1 MKKFTKKFRN
11 SLLSLTLAM
20 IILLSLAPPA
30 ASEEIKFESIAK
42 SAFLI
47 EASSGKILYEKN
59 ADAALPPASITKI
72 MTLLLAFEALDK
84 GDVKWDDLVTISEKA
99 WRMEGSKMFLE
110 VGTKVPFGEIV
121 TGTSVVSAN
130 DGCVAI
136 AEHLYGSV
144 GAFVQQMNK
153 RAQELGLTKTQFKN
167 TNGLPEEGHRM
178 SARDIGVLA
187 QYLITHYPKILEI
200 ESLSEF
206 TFNGILQYNRNPLL
220 GVYPGADGLKTGW
233 TDEAGYCLVGT
244 AEQNGMRLISVVLNT
259 KNDDERLAASTE
271 LFNYG
276 YKNFELYKVIKAD
289 ETIEEAN
296 VKNGKELKVPIIVS
310 SDVTVVIH
318 TARKSDVV
326 MSTTL
331 EKEPITAPVAKGTV
345 VGNIEVRLDD
355 EVLTTA
361 EVSTSKDVEK
371 AGFFEIL
378 FRSIGNFFR
387 SLFKVSRG

>member
-30 ASEEIKFESIAK
+30 TAEETKFESIAE
-42 SAFLI
+42 SAFLM

-59 ADAALPPASITKI
+59 ADVALPPASITKI

-110 VGTKVPFGEIV
+110 VGTKVPFGEIL

-144 GAFVQQMNK
+144 EAFVQQMNK

-178 SARDIGVLA
+178 SARNIGVLA

-200 ESLSEF
+200 ESLREF

-220 GVYPGADGLKTGW
+220 GVFPGADGLKTGW

-244 AEQNGMRLISVVLNT
+244 AEQNGMRLITVVLNT
-259 KNDDERLAASTE
+259 KNDEERLAASTE

-276 YKNFELYKVIKAD
+276 YKNLELYKVIKAD

-310 SDVTVVIH
+310 SDVTVVVP

-331 EKEPITAPVAKGTV
+331 EKEPIQAPVAKGTV

-355 EVLTTA
+355 EVLITA

-378 FRSIGNFFR
+378 FRSIENFFR